1 MVVAAWPAA
10 AGRRH
15 LLGRGLTIEHVVQ
28 GQSIKTDLEEPF
40 KERLEEHAAAEH
52 RKQGGDGQADV
63 RLSDT
68 GAEGE

>member
-1 MVVAAWPAA
+1 M
-10 AGRRH
+10 
-15 LLGRGLTIEHVVQ
+15 Q